1 MHTESQQVAKL
12 RELEALSGSE
22 RLRDGLRVLG
32 IQGLLEKLPRAL
44 GLKAFVPFLPP
55 FRCPPPQCRDHGC
68 PGRTVRL
75 DPSPQALQAHDG
87 SP

>member
-22 RLRDGLRVLG
+22 RLRDGLRALG

-55 FRCPPPQCRDHGC
+55 FRCPPPPVQGPRLPGAHGA
-68 PGRTVRL
+68 P
-75 DPSPQALQAHDG
+75 
-87 SP
+87 